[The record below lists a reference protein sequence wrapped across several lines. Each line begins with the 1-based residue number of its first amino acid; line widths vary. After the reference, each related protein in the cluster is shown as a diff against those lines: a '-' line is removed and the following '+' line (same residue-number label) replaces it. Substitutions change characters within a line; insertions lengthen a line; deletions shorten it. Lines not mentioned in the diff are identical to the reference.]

1 MSKWFRFVMAVGVL
15 AMLTACERQNIN
27 LRERMAESLGPL
39 GVRPLYPLRET
50 PRLGSL
56 YLFDTNAYSHQ
67 GNIPSHHDTY
77 IHVSD
82 DLAWTLERNRQA
94 NAASSL
100 RFAKTTPAPPQ
111 PTGSAA
117 DLTTGEYVQGADPR
131 EAPPAAKPPAKA
143 APAPRP
149 ERVPLALAAFPGY
162 TLASVEQFSVAGM
175 VPQAFQ
181 SFLAAFGLRSTRYV
195 HVEPIGVEIAELPL
209 QELLDGVRDACAS
222 RGPTSI
228 LNKAV
233 GDDVLAR
240 GIEQLFALHSERER
254 FNNRSMWTSGRQN
267 EPVNPQLVLMRRIY
281 YLRGLRF
288 TIDDSQTATAA
299 LQAAANLR
307 LGQGVTPPTVAVV
320 TPPPVA
326 PAGVPG
332 PAGGTAAT
340 ATGALQ
346 AQIDALKGQLS
357 ALGASGGGTAQIASS
372 YARASA
378 VGVEFNHIFDRP
390 MAFGFEPVAFN
401 LDWHKDD
408 KHNVLVGSRMIPGD
422 GKRGIA
428 RICDWAPPI
437 R

>member
-39 GVRPLYPLRET
+39 GVRPLFPLRET

-56 YLFDTNAYSHQ
+56 YLFDTKAYSHQ

-100 RFAKTTPAPPQ
+100 RFAKTTPAPAQ

-195 HVEPIGVEIAELPL
+195 HVE
-209 QELLDGVRDACAS
+209 RSAS
-222 RGPTSI
+222 
-228 LNKAV
+228 K
-233 GDDVLAR
+233 
-240 GIEQLFALHSERER
+240 
-254 FNNRSMWTSGRQN
+254 
-267 EPVNPQLVLMRRIY
+267 
-281 YLRGLRF
+281 
-288 TIDDSQTATAA
+288 
-299 LQAAANLR
+299 
-307 LGQGVTPPTVAVV
+307 
-320 TPPPVA
+320 
-326 PAGVPG
+326 
-332 PAGGTAAT
+332 
-340 ATGALQ
+340 
-346 AQIDALKGQLS
+346 
-357 ALGASGGGTAQIASS
+357 
-372 YARASA
+372 
-378 VGVEFNHIFDRP
+378 
-390 MAFGFEPVAFN
+390 
-401 LDWHKDD
+401 
-408 KHNVLVGSRMIPGD
+408 
-422 GKRGIA
+422 
-428 RICDWAPPI
+428 
-437 R
+437 